1 MNNRTK
7 SELEHEIDQIIDSID
22 IASERIS
29 SNFAQKVM
37 ERIASDAD
45 AVQRIHNGSLL
56 FLRSVAAAVIVL
68 IGINFYTIMSIRQNV
83 QQTDS
88 TSEVDENVQS
98 VEVSE
103 YDSFSLLA
111 QDY

>member
-22 IASERIS
+22 ITSQRVS
-29 SNFAQKVM
+29 LSFAQRVM
-37 ERIASDAD
+37 ERVASES
-45 AVQRIHNGSLL
+45 VMMQRIHNGSLL

-68 IGINFYTIMSIRQNV
+68 IGINFYIILSIHQNA
-83 QQTDS
+83 QQTVS
-88 TSEVDENVQS
+88 VSVAEDEDVQL

-111 QDY
+111 QD